1 MAEPSFF
8 GPSVTDAVATA
19 RELATHAAEIKHLQ
33 DGMDRLVSDMDDIKK
48 TLDAIQSTLAEA
60 KGGWKILMLMGGA
73 SSVLGAGLVQ
83 LMHWWNK

>member
-8 GPSVTDAVATA
+8 GSSVTDAVATA

-33 DGMDRLVSDMDDIKK
+33 DGMDKLASDMEDIKK
-48 TLDAIQSTLAEA
+48 SLEAIHATLAEA

-73 SSVLGAGLVQ
+73 SSVVGAGLVQ